1 MKSENVHSYNV
12 VFIER
17 DDESCDSCYFNNNY
31 CDTECPCL
39 PEQRE
44 DGKRGYF
51 ILEETA
57 RAVLEQFNKQ

>member
-1 MKSENVHSYNV
+1 MKTENVHGYDV

-17 DDESCDSCYFNNNY
+17 DDESCDGCYFDNNNY
-31 CDTECPCL
+31 CSGCPCL

-57 RAVLEQFNKQ
+57 NAVLEQFNKQ